1 MLRCVLRDNIRQKIS
16 FRICSTDL
24 YVNGRIGK
32 NITYLL
38 PCEYRVLCSPAPT
51 ILCCELSCCVTG
63 CMAISGHVPRGH
75 DARSKDVPSRGIRY
89 YCRVNCFHVI
99 KLFDSLGKRW
109 FCCCCCCFFFFL
121 PALSFFF
128 PLRRA
133 VGCFAFSL
141 PSALTFI
148 GEVKGLILFLVNWS
162 SSQNIILLKRLWAF
176 VHSHLISTVF

>member
-1 MLRCVLRDNIRQKIS
+1 MSCCVACCVTTSAKRR

-38 PCEYRVLCSPAPT
+38 LCEYRVLCSPAPT

-89 YCRVNCFHVI
+89 YCRVNYFRVI
-99 KLFDSLGKRW
+99 KLFDSLGKEW
-109 FCCCCCCFFFFL
+109 VFFSFL
-121 PALSFFF
+121 FQFISEPCPLLSC
-128 PLRRA
+128 P
-133 VGCFAFSL
+133 
-141 PSALTFI
+141 
-148 GEVKGLILFLVNWS
+148 
-162 SSQNIILLKRLWAF
+162 
-176 VHSHLISTVF
+176 

>member
-89 YCRVNCFHVI
+89 YCTTNCCRVI
-99 KLFDSLGKRW
+99 KLFDPLGKKKK
-109 FCCCCCCFFFFL
+109 FLFFYLF
-121 PALSFFF
+121 PSQPCPMLS
-128 PLRRA
+128 
-133 VGCFAFSL
+133 CS
-141 PSALTFI
+141 
-148 GEVKGLILFLVNWS
+148 
-162 SSQNIILLKRLWAF
+162 
-176 VHSHLISTVF
+176 